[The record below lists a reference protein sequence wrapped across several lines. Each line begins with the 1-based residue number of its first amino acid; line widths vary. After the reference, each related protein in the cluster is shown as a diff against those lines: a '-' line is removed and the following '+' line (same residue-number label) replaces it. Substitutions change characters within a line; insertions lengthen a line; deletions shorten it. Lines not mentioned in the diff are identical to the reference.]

1 MAAIISELENDKRH
15 KQATFNEAC
24 DEYFSFTTKKTSNKD
39 LEYYHKLKSYIGNM
53 YLNDLGTRPKQS
65 RRDMVH
71 VLNKYVMD
79 RCESNK
85 LSITTLN
92 KELAFVN
99 MIGKRAVSEY
109 GLIDYFTPIRQLDK
123 DEGYFYGLNPPKKKS
138 HLDYDL
144 QILLLNEL
152 PEYLRD
158 MALFSI
164 NTGQRDA
171 VVCNLRWKF
180 LCHDDPYAPMDFNYG
195 GNEISYFKVPKELM
209 KSEEHMT
216 EEFAYIVL
224 NDTAKDLVERQK
236 YKRYGLDD
244 FVFQV
249 DPRPMSSELTKV
261 RTMNNYEYQ
270 SARERVAEIHPE
282 IMNTD
287 VHSFKRTFVTRLI
300 DKGVPY
306 DWVQRMANHKLPEV
320 TERYNQMNP
329 EKRRTMYDYLQR
341 LIEKPKL
348 KEVKYGT

>member
-1 MAAIISELENDKRH
+1 MATIISELEHGKQH
-15 KQATFNEAC
+15 KQATFEEAC
-24 DEYFSFTTKKTSNKD
+24 NEYFSFSTKKTRDKD
-39 LEYYHKLKSYIGNM
+39 FEYYNKLQPYIGDM

-65 RRDMVH
+65 RKQDVH
-71 VLNKYVMD
+71 VLNRYVMD
-79 RCESNK
+79 RSEVRT

-99 MIGKRAVSEY
+99 MIGKKAVAEY
-109 GLIDYFTPIRQLDK
+109 GLIDYWTPIRQLDK
-123 DEGYFYGLNPPKKKS
+123 DEGYFYGLIPPKKKN

-171 VVCNLRWKF
+171 VVCGLRKEW
-180 LCHDDPYAPMDFNYG
+180 LHEECG
-195 GNEISYFKVPKELM
+195 GLWYFKIPKEFM

-216 EEFAYIVL
+216 EDFAHVVL
-224 NDTAKDLVERQK
+224 NDTARSM
-236 YKRYGLDD
+236 
-244 FVFQV
+244 VFKNMNSNH
-249 DPRPMSSELTKV
+249 PRIFTDRGEPV
-261 RTMNNYEYQ
+261 QCMNNYEYQ
-270 SARERVAEIHPE
+270 CARERVAKIHPE
-282 IMNTD
+282 VMNTD

-320 TERYNQMNP
+320 TELYNQMNP
-329 EKRRTMYDYLQR
+329 EKRRTMYEYLQR
-341 LIEKPKL
+341 LVEKPQL

>member
-1 MAAIISELENDKRH
+1 MATIVSELEHGRQH
-15 KQATFNEAC
+15 KQATFDEAC

-39 LEYYHKLKSYIGNM
+39 LEYYHKLRPYIGDM

-65 RRDMVH
+65 RRDLVH
-71 VLNKYVMD
+71 VLNRYVMD
-79 RCESNK
+79 RSESRT

-99 MIGKRAVSEY
+99 MIGKKAVSEY
-109 GLIDYFTPIRQLDK
+109 GLIDYWTPIRQLDK
-123 DEGYFYGLNPPKKKS
+123 DEGYFYGLIPPKKKS

-171 VVCNLRWKF
+171 VVCGLRREW
-180 LCHDDPYAPMDFNYG
+180 LCEDNDGTLMNNG
-195 GNEISYFKVPKELM
+195 VWYFKIPKEFM
-209 KSEEHMT
+209 KSEEHMA
-216 EEFAYIVL
+216 EDFAYVVL
-224 NDTAKDLVERQK
+224 NDTAKTLVFKNMVPNQPGIFTNK
-236 YKRYGLDD
+236 GYS
-244 FVFQV
+244 VQC
-249 DPRPMSSELTKV
+249 
-261 RTMNNYEYQ
+261 MNNYEYQ
-270 SARERVAEIHPE
+270 SARERVAKIHPDV
-282 IMNTD
+282 MNTD
-287 VHSFKRTFVTRLI
+287 VHSFKRTFITRLI

-329 EKRRTMYDYLQR
+329 EKRRRMYDYLQR
-341 LIEKPKL
+341 LIEKPQL
-348 KEVKYGT
+348 KEVKYG

>member
-1 MAAIISELENDKRH
+1 MATIVSELEHGRQH
-15 KQATFNEAC
+15 KQATFEEAC
-24 DEYFSFTTKKTSNKD
+24 DEYFSFTTKKTANKD
-39 LEYYHKLKSYIGNM
+39 LEYYHKLRPYIGDM

-65 RRDMVH
+65 RRDLVH
-71 VLNKYVMD
+71 VLNRYVMD
-79 RCESNK
+79 RSESRT

-99 MIGKRAVSEY
+99 MIGKKAVAEY
-109 GLIDYFTPIRQLDK
+109 GLIDYWTPIRQLDK
-123 DEGYFYGLNPPKKKS
+123 DEGYFYGLIPPKKKS

-180 LCHDDPYAPMDFNYG
+180 LCYDDPYAPKDFSYG
-195 GNEISYFKVPKELM
+195 GNEIYYFKIPRELM
-209 KSEEHMT
+209 KSEEHMK
-216 EEFAYIVL
+216 EEFAYVVL
-224 NDTAKDLVERQK
+224 NDTTKDLVERQK
-236 YKRYGLDD
+236 YKRYSLDD
-244 FVFQV
+244 FVFK
-249 DPRPMSSELTKV
+249 DKGLTKV
-261 RTMNNYEYQ
+261 RSMNNYEYQ
-270 SARERVAEIHPE
+270 SARERVAKIHPE
-282 IMNTD
+282 VMNTD
-287 VHSFKRTFVTRLI
+287 VHSFKRTFITRLI

-329 EKRRTMYDYLQR
+329 EKRRRMYDYLQR
-341 LIEKPKL
+341 LIEKPQL
-348 KEVKYGT
+348 KEVKYG